1 MVVLRQQIKN
11 HGQQQNKNP
20 TQRPCR
26 PAPTATAASTRHRD
40 DESPDG
46 GFTLPPTRS
55 MGGRVSSDQ
64 GPFPPP
70 HRKPI
75 YPTFAHPQFDC
86 THLSPHPQHRTAGI
100 ERLVTDAKLAWG
112 VVPPST
118 FHSNQQ
124 SKSSVDAASSDRG
137 RNGGGECTSY
147 KGGHGGGTDEFQG
160 WKPLNTQAVH
170 IIFERKDNTT
180 IKLQRR
186 DTTQSCAARV

>member
-20 TQRPCR
+20 MQRPCR

-55 MGGRVSSDQ
+55 MGGPVSSDQ

-86 THLSPHPQHRTAGI
+86 THLRRASKGWSPTQKR
-100 ERLVTDAKLAWG
+100 AWG

-137 RNGGGECTSY
+137 RNGGGECTSS
-147 KGGHGGGTDEFQG
+147 KGGHGCGTDEFQG